1 MATSEPQADEAP
13 SQAERLL
20 LPFVQEPMLRP
31 LLIVA
36 ILCVVA
42 FMTPALVLAVRD
54 RTLGAQAAI
63 LAVVLLAGSGIRA
76 ELRKRGRPGA
86 LTAIIAVIAAL
97 TAGAAVAAHRA
108 GIF

>member
-1 MATSEPQADEAP
+1 M
-13 SQAERLL
+13 
-20 LPFVQEPMLRP
+20 
-31 LLIVA
+31 A

-42 FMTPALVLAVRD
+42 FVTPALVLAVRD
-54 RTLGAQAAI
+54 RALGAQAAI

-86 LTAIIAVIAAL
+86 LTAIIGVIAAL
-97 TAGAAVAAHRA
+97 AAGAAVAANRV